1 MGVLGNYYR
10 EKNLYRESLIAF
22 QEVLELSP
30 MDADA
35 YMGIGITYWKMDE
48 KQLARASW
56 EKSIEIKPEHNESRG
71 WLILSS
77 PGS

>member
-1 MGVLGNYYR
+1 MFN
-10 EKNLYRESLIAF
+10 ESLVAF
-22 QEVLELSP
+22 QEVLELKP
-30 MDADA
+30 NDANA
-35 YMGIGITYWKMDE
+35 YMGMGITYWEMDE

-56 EKSIEIKPEHNESRG
+56 EKSIQIKPTNNESRG